1 MDGRVQLQLVVNDGE
16 GCGFATHAQY
26 AFLLPGKA
34 DFDAPFE
41 LSGIDRVCELHI
53 EYTHLRA
60 GIDGILIELG
70 GGDARRETRRR
81 ASQVVSLE
89 TDLRG
94 ENTLVERNLVNLGDR
109 PVFFGTKLQNAAIQP
124 APRAPQPLLH
134 GHAGL

>member
-41 LSGIDRVCELHI
+41 LGGIDRVCELHV

-70 GGDARRETRRR
+70 GRDARRETRPPE
-81 ASQVVSLE
+81 SQVLTPH
-89 TDLRG
+89 TDFRA
-94 ENTLVERNLVNLGDR
+94 ENTPFHKNLL
-109 PVFFGTKLQNAAIQP
+109 TLC
-124 APRAPQPLLH
+124 
-134 GHAGL
+134 